1 MVSLEKAFDAEL
13 AKKKR
18 VEDLQNGLPLA
29 AAGERGQV
37 ETTSWMVVVASVMAA
52 FAAIVMFSFTVV
64 YFILQLSGEGNE
76 DVLNLNWVFAKLGW
90 VGGDL

>member
-18 VEDLQNGLPLA
+18 VEDLRNGLPVTV
-29 AAGERGQV
+29 ERGEAQ
-37 ETTSWMVVVASVMAA
+37 TTSWMVVVASVMAA

-64 YFILQLSGEGNE
+64 YFILQMSGEGNE

>member
-1 MVSLEKAFDAEL
+1 MVSLEKAFDTQL
-13 AKKKR
+13 ARKKR
-18 VEDLQNGLPLA
+18 VEDLRNGLPV
-29 AAGERGQV
+29 AGERR
-37 ETTSWMVVVASVMAA
+37 EREMTSWMVVVAYVMAA

>member
-18 VEDLQNGLPLA
+18 VEDLRNGLPVA
-29 AAGERGQV
+29 VERV
-37 ETTSWMVVVASVMAA
+37 ERETTSSMELVAYVMAA

-90 VGGDL
+90 VVGDL

>member
-1 MVSLEKAFDAEL
+1 MVSLETAFDAEL

-18 VEDLQNGLPLA
+18 VEDLRNGLPV
-29 AAGERGQV
+29 AGEPRER
-37 ETTSWMVVVASVMAA
+37 ETTSSMELVAYVMAA

-76 DVLNLNWVFAKLGW
+76 DVLNLNWVFGKLGW

>member
-1 MVSLEKAFDAEL
+1 MVSLEKAFDADL

-18 VEDLQNGLPLA
+18 VEDLRNGLPVT
-29 AAGERGQV
+29 GEPRER

-64 YFILQLSGEGNE
+64 YFVLQLSGEGNE

>member
-18 VEDLQNGLPLA
+18 VEDLRNGLPVA
-29 AAGERGQV
+29 GVERGER

-64 YFILQLSGEGNE
+64 YFILQLSGEGDE

>member
-18 VEDLQNGLPLA
+18 VEDLRNGLPVA
-29 AAGERGQV
+29 AEQRER
-37 ETTSWMVVVASVMAA
+37 ETTSSMELVAYVMAA

-76 DVLNLNWVFAKLGW
+76 DVLNLNWVFEKLGW